1 MRTTKLIAVLI
12 ALLASAVVQAA
23 QIKIATIAPEN
34 SQWMTEMR
42 AAAKQIK
49 ERTEGRVVVKFYG
62 GGVMGNDR
70 KVLRKIRNGQLQ
82 GGAFAASGL
91 LEKFP
96 DLGVYG
102 MPLLFRTQAEVDY
115 VQSQIDAELQAGLE
129 KAGFVSFGFAGGGFA
144 YLMGSNPA
152 ATIEDLRGKKMWVPE
167 GDQITYESMEAMN
180 LSPVVLPISD
190 VLTGLQTGLV
200 EYIATPSSAALLLQ
214 WYTKVKY
221 ITDLP
226 IAYTMGVMA
235 VDKKAFSK
243 LSAEDQAV
251 FREVMEGIYKKF
263 DQINRADNESAD
275 KALAANG
282 LEIVKADPAAIPV
295 WREQVSASNRKIW
308 AEGNYTPDLLSRVE
322 AMLEEFRANNPAE

>member
-1 MRTTKLIAVLI
+1 MRFIKHLVAVSI
-12 ALLASAVVQAA
+12 ALVASVSVAHAT

-42 AAAKQIK
+42 AAAAAIK
-49 ERTEGRVVVKFYG
+49 ERTEGRVIVKFYG

-91 LEKFP
+91 LEKYP
-96 DLGVYG
+96 DIGIYG
-102 MPLLFRTQAEVDY
+102 MPLLFRSQAEVDH
-115 VQSQIDAELQAGLE
+115 VQSQIDDEIQAGLE
-129 KAGFVSFGFAGGGFA
+129 KAGFVSFGLAGGGFA
-144 YLMGSNPA
+144 YLMGNNPA
-152 ATIEDLRGKKMWVPE
+152 ASIEDLRGKKMWVPE
-167 GDQITYESMEAMN
+167 GDQITYASMEAMN

-214 WYTKVKY
+214 WYTKVKH

-226 IAYTMGVMA
+226 IAYTMGIMA
-235 VDKKAFSK
+235 VDKKAFGK

-251 FREVMEGIYKKF
+251 FRDVMSETYTKF
-263 DQINRADNESAD
+263 DAINRADNVSAD

-282 LEIVKADPAAIPV
+282 LQRVQPDPAAVPV
-295 WREQVSASNRKIW
+295 WRKQVAESNRKIW
-308 AEGNYTPDLLSRVE
+308 AEGDYTPDMLSRVE
-322 AMLEEFRANNPAE
+322 AMLEQYRAEAQ